1 MPTFRLFPP
10 LPSPEE
16 QIETIAA
23 VNAEERR
30 AEAAQIGMD
39 IPGLTVPEDV
49 IGRALSGGSGKKR
62 GVERIIA
69 FFQTNPDAER
79 AAAFLEK
86 EFGEAYRG
94 VTIDGKKYALG
105 FDGEGFHIAQGDS
118 VRVTDAAVVSWR
130 QAADTISE
138 KISRQNQ

>member
-23 VNAEERR
+23 INEEERR
-30 AEAAQIGMD
+30 MDAAQIGMD
-39 IPGLTVPEDV
+39 IPGLTVPEDA
-49 IGRALSGGSGKKR
+49 IGRALSGGSGKKQS
-62 GVERIIA
+62 VERIIA

-86 EFGEAYRG
+86 EFGENYRG

-105 FDGEGFHIAQGDS
+105 FDGEGRYDGQQDAKNLLHIPW
-118 VRVTDAAVVSWR
+118 RVFPPS
-130 QAADTISE
+130 SSPSG
-138 KISRQNQ
+138 SRG